1 MLGDAAQAAAEGS
14 GMSDDDRAYSYQGPD
29 ENIYR
34 MLTGGGGT
42 FGLFPSLQGYMADQF
57 RNMGMAD
64 TNPYTYSGERIADF
78 SPREEYAME
87 MADAGIGSYLPYL
100 QRSHGLMEDAL
111 ATTGAGTK
119 EAAGY
124 LRDVGASQYDPATAY
139 QEYMDPYEDAVV
151 QQSLEDLDKAYTA
164 GDIGRRAT
172 EVGSGA
178 FGGARSQLAQ
188 RDADEDFQRGA
199 MREVANIRSRGY
211 GSAQQQAQGEFA
223 RQQQARMAASSG
235 LAGLAGQL
243 ASSQMGGAQ
252 GMQGLGGLYQSMSDA
267 DIGRMM
273 NIGGMNR
280 ARNQALMDLNYQN
293 FVGQYN
299 LPMQLMTQYGNMLSG
314 AGPLAGGYG
323 YSGGDYRG
331 ASNFYNYGPQR
342 DYFRY
347 NYGPS
352 SNNPAYESGSS
363 DDAITDAQEG
373 GSTNTGDIGGESS
386 NTGGDA
392 KLPGTGGYGGSTDTS
407 GNTSGDPYDENT
419 GPANLA
425 HGGRVRGSSGQRF
438 PLSARRMGIM
448 SLG

>member
-1 MLGDAAQAAAEGS
+1 
-14 GMSDDDRAYSYQGPD
+14 MSEDLDAYSWQGPD
-29 ENIYR
+29 AHVYR

-42 FGLFPSLQGYMADQF
+42 FGLFPSLQGYMANQF
-57 RNMGMAD
+57 RNLGAAD
-64 TNPYTYSGERIADF
+64 TNPYTYSGERIAGF
-78 SPREEYAME
+78 SPREEYAMQ

-111 ATTGAGTK
+111 ATTGAGTR

-124 LRDVGASQYDPATAY
+124 LRNVGASQYDPATAY
-139 QEYMDPYEDAVV
+139 QSYMDPYEDAVV

-211 GSAQQQAQGEFA
+211 GSAQQQAQNEFA
-223 RQQQARMAASSG
+223 RRQQARLAASSG

-299 LPMQLMTQYGNMLSG
+299 LPMQMLTQYGNLVSG
-314 AGPLAGGYG
+314 VGPLAGGYG
-323 YSGGDYRG
+323 YSGPHQLGQYQQ
-331 ASNFYNYGPQR
+331 YQYGPQP

-347 NYGPS
+347 NYGNTS
-352 SNNPAYESGSS
+352 TDTGGSS
-363 DDAITDAQEG
+363 DDYMTDDYMSGDQDEDHQDHGNDAQ
-373 GSTNTGDIGGESS
+373 T
-386 NTGGDA
+386 
-392 KLPGTGGYGGSTDTS
+392 PGTSAYGGSTDSDTS
-407 GNTSGDPYDENT
+407 DNTYDPQT
-419 GPANLA
+419 GGAPQTYA

-448 SLG
+448 SIG